1 MKYPKFTST
10 DVAYKD
16 FMNNGQDGKVA
27 QALKDL
33 PFIHVTPSVVAGA
46 SDTTVLANAF
56 IAPTKLTVG
65 LVRFIMGKVQTGSG
79 NTPVVKLINLTQTS
93 AVMAASDAIALSG
106 TIGNVTPVVI
116 DAEKATADAG
126 DVLQVAIVNP
136 AGTITVALEGK
147 FQIEWNSVV

>member
-1 MKYPKFTST
+1 MKYPKFAST

-16 FMNNGQDGKVA
+16 FMNNGNDGKVA

-33 PFIHVTPSVVAGA
+33 PFFVVTPKVTAGA
-46 SDTTVLANAF
+46 TDTTVLANAF

-65 LVRFIMGKVQTGSG
+65 SVKFILDTVQTGAG

-93 AVMAASDAIALSG
+93 AVMAESGAIALAKSVG
-106 TIGNVTPVVI
+106 AVVPVVI
-116 DAEKATADAG
+116 DAEKATAEAG
-126 DVLQVAIVNP
+126 DVLQAAIVNP